1 MDEVQQPLSSIKL
14 DFLDQAQIGTDP
26 ADAPPPLCDETSQF
40 HRCLSRYGNLILT
53 MIEIKVPLLDVCL
66 DFYLTDFQI
75 KIKCPIC

>member
-1 MDEVQQPLSSIKL
+1 
-14 DFLDQAQIGTDP
+14 
-26 ADAPPPLCDETSQF
+26 LCDETSQF